1 MVALDEFDV
10 RREVILMDFGEL
22 VERVSVVHKEGIFEL
37 CNEFEIETFVSEKFF
52 VIMVESG
59 QVADNSEMIAKL

>member
-1 MVALDEFDV
+1 
-10 RREVILMDFGEL
+10 MDFREL

-52 VIMVESG
+52 VIMIESG